1 MTRPRLL
8 TAPGWTKAGCR
19 DLVVQYQGGR
29 PTSARLLGF
38 LCGTQPTGTDV
49 GNAKA
54 RGACEALQ
62 NKDDRQVAVTG
73 DVEGDTHSR
82 SPISGHSTA
91 RDKMAG
97 GGTDA

>member
-62 NKDDRQVAVTG
+62 NKDDRQVASPAM
-73 DVEGDTHSR
+73 SR
-82 SPISGHSTA
+82 ATPLEVANLRALDRA
-91 RDKMAG
+91 R
-97 GGTDA
+97 

>member
-1 MTRPRLL
+1 M
-8 TAPGWTKAGCR
+8 
-19 DLVVQYQGGR
+19 VQYQGGR
-29 PTSARLLGF
+29 PTSARF

-73 DVEGDTHSR
+73 DVEGDTTR
-82 SPISGHSTA
+82 GRNLRALDRA
-91 RDKMAG
+91 R
-97 GGTDA
+97 